1 MRAPIHDLH
10 VSNTLS
16 YLSLAAGVAAI
27 AASQTPGGRPAACA
41 LMAGSALADTF
52 DGRFARRFARSTRQ
66 SRVGAET
73 DNLVDALVFGIVP
86 VVVVSRSVGP
96 AGAVA
101 TASLFAAAFVY
112 LLAVV
117 LRLGFFSSEP
127 DCGRF
132 IGLPTPVC
140 ALVWATVLAWQVSV
154 ATAAGVFLACAAA
167 MVWPVR
173 IIRPRGAGLVAF
185 AAWAVGLAVWHLTR

>member
-10 VSNTLS
+10 VSNALT

-27 AASQTPGGRPAACA
+27 ATSEAPGGQGAACA

-52 DGRFARRFARSTRQ
+52 DGRFARRFARSERQ
-66 SRVGAET
+66 SRIGGET

-86 VVVVSRSVGP
+86 VVVVSRRVGP
-96 AGAVA
+96 AGAAA
-101 TASLFAAAFVY
+101 TASLFAAAFLY

-117 LRLGFFSSEP
+117 LRLGFFSAAP
-127 DCGRF
+127 DHDRF
-132 IGLPTPVC
+132 IGLPTPAC

-154 ATAAGVFLACAAA
+154 PTAAVVFLACAAA

-185 AAWAVGLAVWHLTR
+185 AVWAVGLAAWHLTR